1 MTCHFL
7 PLHKG
12 LKYFF
17 KVFGALWIFDRH
29 VPVVKA
35 GILRGSCKSQGV
47 NIIRLPVCT
56 RTMSLGGIFLLSG
69 NPAINLS
76 VSLVLLL

>member
-1 MTCHFL
+1 MTLSLFTFAQR
-7 PLHKG
+7 